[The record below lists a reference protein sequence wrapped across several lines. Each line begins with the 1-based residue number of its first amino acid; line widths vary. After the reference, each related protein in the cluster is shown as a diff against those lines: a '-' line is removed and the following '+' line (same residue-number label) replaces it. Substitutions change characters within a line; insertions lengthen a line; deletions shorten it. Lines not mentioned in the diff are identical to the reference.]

1 MNAWQILGLVVL
13 VVGIVLL
20 VMGINASQAVG
31 EEVRE
36 GLTGRFSS
44 TVQWYIIL
52 GIAAIVG
59 GGLLAI
65 FGNRIGTHGTHTTH
79 RDDGRHLH
87 A

>member
-1 MNAWQILGLVVL
+1 MNAWQIIGLVVL

-20 VMGINASQAVG
+20 VMGINASQAVT

-36 GLTGRFSS
+36 GLTGRYSS
-44 TVQWYIIL
+44 TVQWYIIG
-52 GIAAIVG
+52 GIVAIVG

-65 FGNRIGTHGTHTTH
+65 FGSRLGTHTH
-79 RDDGRHLH
+79 HVGHDESHHLH